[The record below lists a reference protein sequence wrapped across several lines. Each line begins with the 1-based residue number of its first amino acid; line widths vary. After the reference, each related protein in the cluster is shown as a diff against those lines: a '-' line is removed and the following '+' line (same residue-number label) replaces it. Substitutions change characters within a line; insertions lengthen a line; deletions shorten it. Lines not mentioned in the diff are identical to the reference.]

1 MATKKQAL
9 VATSYRIRAST
20 KKRLAVMA
28 LKTGMKKERLVDDLL
43 NEAMDWRHEA
53 SELEAKS

>member
-20 KKRLAVMA
+20 KRRLAVMA

-43 NEAMDWRHEA
+43 NEAMDCRHET
-53 SELEAKS
+53 SEPEAKP